1 MPAVQTQ
8 KQEEIASPTY
18 ADAKV
23 TKSIIGEGTEIYGEV
38 TNSVIG
44 EGVTIE
50 AGAVVKDSIIMQ
62 DSYIGAGAIV
72 EKAIV
77 AEDVKIGA
85 NAHLG
90 VGEYADSKYDAKV
103 YQFDLVTVGEHSV
116 IPDGV
121 KIGKN
126 TAISGVT
133 EPSDYPDGQLESGG
147 FIVKAGGNA

>member
-1 MPAVQTQ
+1 V
-8 KQEEIASPTY
+8 
-18 ADAKV
+18 
-23 TKSIIGEGTEIYGEV
+23 
-38 TNSVIG
+38 
-44 EGVTIE
+44 
-50 AGAVVKDSIIMQ
+50 
-62 DSYIGAGAIV
+62 IGAGAIV

-90 VGEYADSKYDAKV
+90 VGEYADSKYDPKV

-116 IPDGV
+116 IPEGV

-126 TAISGVT
+126 TAISGAT
-133 EPSDYPDGQLESGG
+133 EPCDYQDGQLESGG